1 MSTVGD
7 FLLHKR
13 TLDVFSNA
21 NVSTLL
27 AALTPK
33 AIVICGLAVLAGY
46 LPADV

>member
-1 MSTVGD
+1 M
-7 FLLHKR
+7 
-13 TLDVFSNA
+13 LDVFSNA

-33 AIVICGLAVLAGY
+33 AIVVYGVAILAGY